1 MATLRSTDVVSP
13 RLHTR
18 FARAISSRFAKEAVR
33 ARFLQ
38 ALPSRRI
45 AAQFLSG
52 LQQIST
58 SSRPKSWESRRS
70 QRVVSITRRCLS
82 STADSGILPPLFAP
96 RYYFTQFY
104 LLEATIYMSDYHIAL
119 PSKPRIVTESERS
132 GTYEIDG
139 LCPGYGYTLGNSL
152 RRSVLSSLPGAAVTH
167 VKIPGVA
174 HEFSTIEGVKEDVV
188 TILLNIR
195 RIRFKLL
202 TDEPQTITLSI
213 KGPAAVTAADLK
225 LPGQVEVLNPEQHI
239 AEVTGKTT
247 LEIELRAERGLG
259 YVPKETHQ
267 KERVDIG
274 AIALDAIFSPIRRV
288 NYEVENMRVGDRTD
302 FNRLRILVETDGTI
316 APREALEHS
325 IETMIH
331 QLKSIVGFREEE
343 RESMPAVN
351 GDAGRSEK
359 ADRSMPMDSEML
371 KTRISELRMP
381 QRVEMA
387 LDNASIRTVGGL
399 VRKREDDLLAIE
411 GLGQKGLQDIKRALS
426 NMGLTLRSD
435 K

>member
-1 MATLRSTDVVSP
+1 
-13 RLHTR
+13 
-18 FARAISSRFAKEAVR
+18 
-33 ARFLQ
+33 
-38 ALPSRRI
+38 
-45 AAQFLSG
+45 
-52 LQQIST
+52 
-58 SSRPKSWESRRS
+58 
-70 QRVVSITRRCLS
+70 
-82 STADSGILPPLFAP
+82 
-96 RYYFTQFY
+96 
-104 LLEATIYMSDYHIAL
+104 MSDYHIAL
-119 PSKPRIVTESERS
+119 PSKPRIVSESERS

-139 LCPGYGYTLGNSL
+139 LYPGYGYTLGNSL
-152 RRSVLSSLPGAAVTH
+152 RRIILSSLPGAAVTH

-188 TILLNIR
+188 TTLLNIR

-202 TDEPQTITLSI
+202 SDDPQKIFLSI
-213 KGPAAVTAADLK
+213 KGPATATAGDLK

-247 LEIELRAERGLG
+247 LEIELSAERGLG
-259 YVPKETHQ
+259 YIPKEAHQ

-274 AIALDAIFSPIRRV
+274 TIAVDAIFSPIRRV

-302 FNRLRILVETDGTI
+302 FNRLRILIETDGTI
-316 APREALEHS
+316 EPREALERS

-331 QLKSIVGFREEE
+331 QLKAVVGFKEEELEMEESVESSRGAREE
-343 RESMPAVN
+343 RMQ
-351 GDAGRSEK
+351 
-359 ADRSMPMDSEML
+359 PMDAEVL
-371 KTRISELRMP
+371 KTRITELNLP

-426 NMGLTLRSD
+426 NLGLTLRAQ
-435 K
+435 